1 MTFAAPANATDPQS
15 AALARMLCQ
24 LCEDAIYS
32 LSAGAPVS
40 ALEDLAKRRNEAYI
54 AALSGQRIH
63 TLLDSYPGYFAEMTR
78 AITPIHAPVYL
89 PMGDV
94 LREKVTLEV
103 GARGLR
109 SLFSSKPSE
118 KDQQRVK
125 RLGTLATRILR
136 GTLASDGALT
146 AEDELNVAAFV
157 GALGMSEEESKPLL
171 TELPMATG
179 QLDVYGDVELS
190 VAKAMVRGAWLA
202 AAWDAIDPREET
214 FIRHVAQRLGLP
226 APDTEELRNEAVLR
240 VDARRSLGLAAVDGV
255 RYVLADLSPGLGVQ
269 LASKVAAL
277 TLPARFRDE
286 ALAQIGHW
294 TQVQLS
300 KRYKDLASEDKSLAL
315 MMMWAAALYEN
326 PSVARKALLRARHD
340 RFAYDMGEDAG
351 RIRST
356 LEDWITQSMLPAA
369 HPMTA

>member
-1 MTFAAPANATDPQS
+1 MTQAAIATPTDPQS
-15 AALARMLCQ
+15 SALARMLCQ
-24 LCEDAIYS
+24 LCEDALYTF
-32 LSAGAPVS
+32 SAGAPVA
-40 ALEDLAKRRNEAYI
+40 ALEDVAKRRQDAYV
-54 AALSGQRIH
+54 AVLSGQRIH
-63 TLLDSYPGYFAEMTR
+63 TLLDSYVGYFAEMTR
-78 AITPIHAPVYL
+78 AITPVHAPTCL

-94 LREKVTLEV
+94 LREKVTLEL

-136 GTLASDGALT
+136 GVLASDGALSDD
-146 AEDELNVAAFV
+146 DELNLAAFV
-157 GALGMSEEESKPLL
+157 GALGLSEDENKRLL
-171 TELPMATG
+171 NELPLATG
-179 QLDVYGDVELS
+179 QLDVYGDVEPN
-190 VAKAMVRGAWLA
+190 VAKAMIRGAWLA

-226 APDTEELRNEAVLR
+226 TLETEELRNEAVLR
-240 VDARRSLGLAAVDGV
+240 VDARRALGLAAVDGV

-269 LASKVAAL
+269 LASKVASL

-300 KRYKDLASEDKSLAL
+300 KRYKELSSEDKQTAL
-315 MMMWAAALYEN
+315 LISWACALYEN

-340 RFAYDMGEDAG
+340 RFAYDMGEDGA
-351 RIRST
+351 RMRSA